1 MNKFIIHH
9 LSQTDAY
16 KLSMAYVI
24 YHLYRKYK
32 TGWSFKFRNMKDH
45 LAVMT
50 PAKMQE
56 WVEEI
61 QKEINH
67 LATLR
72 WTEEEISFISKKMP
86 WLTLD
91 GGLFLDWLRN
101 FQVKAEDILVFIEN
115 GELRIETDEKASWLQ
130 STFYEIYLLVIVNET
145 GFRLFYNYD
154 ELLESHKRNTDKKFE
169 KLLSGEYVLGAV
181 SEFGLR
187 RELSE
192 EAQEY
197 VIKKFMTHRDELK
210 EKGTNYVGTSN
221 VYMSMKYG
229 TTPIGTMAHEFIM
242 GVGQGDPSKNPA
254 YSNRFAMESWT
265 QIYGVLNG
273 IFLTDTITDKMCRM
287 DMDFKFAS
295 SFKGVRNDSGDPIE
309 WGENWIK
316 HYEKLGIDPK
326 TKTLLFSNSLDF
338 KRADEIYRHFA
349 GRVNVAFGIGT
360 YLSND
365 TFVNPFNIVMK
376 MTTCNGHPVAKISDD
391 AGKGMCKSEEFVNFL
406 MKAIDW
412 KATHGY

>member
-67 LATLR
+67 LTTLR
-72 WTEEEISFISKKMP
+72 WTEDEILFISKKMP

-101 FQVKAEDILVFIEN
+101 FQVRAEDILVFIEN

-197 VIKKFMTHRDELK
+197 IIKKFMTHRDELNA
-210 EKGTNYVGTSN
+210 KGTNYVGTSN

-287 DMDFKFAS
+287 DMDFKYAS

-309 WGENWIK
+309 SGENWIN
-316 HYEKLGIDPK
+316 HYEKLAIDPK

-338 KRADEIYRHFA
+338 KRADEIYHHFA

>member
-1 MNKFIIHH
+1 MNKFIIHR

-72 WTEEEISFISKKMP
+72 WTEDEISFISKKMP

-197 VIKKFMTHRDELK
+197 IIKKFMAHRDELNA
-210 EKGTNYVGTSN
+210 KGTNYVGTSN

-338 KRADEIYRHFA
+338 KRADEIYHHFA
-349 GRVNVAFGIGT
+349 GRVNIAFGIGT

-391 AGKGMCKSEEFVNFL
+391 TGKGMCKSEEFVNFL

>member
-72 WTEEEISFISKKMP
+72 WTEDEILFISKKMP

-154 ELLESHKRNTDKKFE
+154 ELLESHKKNTDKKFE

-197 VIKKFMTHRDELK
+197 VIKKFMAHRDELNA
-210 EKGTNYVGTSN
+210 KGTNYVGTSN

-273 IFLTDTITDKMCRM
+273 IFLTDTITDNMCRM

-412 KATHGY
+412 KAAHGY

>member
-61 QKEINH
+61 QKEISH

-72 WTEEEISFISKKMP
+72 WTEDEILFISKKMP

-101 FQVKAEDILVFIEN
+101 FQVRAEDILVFIEN

-130 STFYEIYLLVIVNET
+130 STFYEIYLLVIINET

-197 VIKKFMTHRDELK
+197 VIKKFMAHRDELNA
-210 EKGTNYVGTSN
+210 KGTNYVGTSN

-412 KATHGY
+412 KAAHGY

>member
-1 MNKFIIHH
+1 MHKFIIHH

-72 WTEEEISFISKKMP
+72 WTEDEILFISKKMP

-101 FQVKAEDILVFIEN
+101 FQVRAEDILVFIEN

-197 VIKKFMTHRDELK
+197 VIKKFMAHRDELNA
-210 EKGTNYVGTSN
+210 KGTNYVGTSN

>member
-50 PAKMQE
+50 SAKMQE

-72 WTEEEISFISKKMP
+72 WTEDEILFISKKMP

-101 FQVKAEDILVFIEN
+101 FQVKTEDILVFIEN

-197 VIKKFMTHRDELK
+197 VIKKFMAHRDELNA
-210 EKGTNYVGTSN
+210 KGTNYVGTSN

>member
-72 WTEEEISFISKKMP
+72 WTEDEILFISKKMP

-101 FQVKAEDILVFIEN
+101 FQVKTEDILVFIEN

-130 STFYEIYLLVIVNET
+130 STFYEIYILVIVNET
-145 GFRLFYNYD
+145 GLRLFYNYD

-197 VIKKFMTHRDELK
+197 VIKKFMAHRDELNA
-210 EKGTNYVGTSN
+210 KGTNYVGTSN

>member
-67 LATLR
+67 LSTLR
-72 WTEEEISFISKKMP
+72 WTEDEILFISKKMP

-197 VIKKFMTHRDELK
+197 VIKKFMAHRDELK
-210 EKGTNYVGTSN
+210 SKGTNYVGTSN

-254 YSNRFAMESWT
+254 YSNRFAMEAWT

>member
-72 WTEEEISFISKKMP
+72 WTEDEILFISKKMP

-197 VIKKFMTHRDELK
+197 VIKKFMAHRDELNA
-210 EKGTNYVGTSN
+210 KGTNYVGTSN

-412 KATHGY
+412 KAAHGY

>member
-45 LAVMT
+45 LVVMT

-72 WTEEEISFISKKMP
+72 WTEDEILFISKKMP

-197 VIKKFMTHRDELK
+197 VIKKFMAHRDELNA
-210 EKGTNYVGTSN
+210 KGTNYVGTSN
-221 VYMSMKYG
+221 VYMSMKYC

>member
-72 WTEEEISFISKKMP
+72 WTEDEISFISKKMP

-101 FQVKAEDILVFIEN
+101 FQVRAEDILVFIEN

-130 STFYEIYLLVIVNET
+130 STFYEIYLLVIINET

-197 VIKKFMTHRDELK
+197 VIKKFMAHRDELNA
-210 EKGTNYVGTSN
+210 KGTNYVGTSN

-338 KRADEIYRHFA
+338 KRADETYRHFA

>member
-45 LAVMT
+45 LAVIT

-72 WTEEEISFISKKMP
+72 WTEDEILFISKKMP

-101 FQVKAEDILVFIEN
+101 FQVRAEDILVFIEN

-197 VIKKFMTHRDELK
+197 VIKKFMAHRDELNA
-210 EKGTNYVGTSN
+210 KGTNYVGTSN

>member
-72 WTEEEISFISKKMP
+72 WTEDEILFISKKMP

-101 FQVKAEDILVFIEN
+101 FQVRAEDILVFIEN

-197 VIKKFMTHRDELK
+197 VIKKFMAHRDELNA
-210 EKGTNYVGTSN
+210 KGTNYVGTSN

-338 KRADEIYRHFA
+338 KRADEIYHHFA

-406 MKAIDW
+406 MKSIDW
-412 KATHGY
+412 KAAHGY

>member
-72 WTEEEISFISKKMP
+72 WTEDEILFISKKMP

-197 VIKKFMTHRDELK
+197 VIKKFMTHRDELNA
-210 EKGTNYVGTSN
+210 KGTNYVGTSN

>member
-56 WVEEI
+56 WVGEI

-72 WTEEEISFISKKMP
+72 WTEEEILFISKKMP

-130 STFYEIYLLVIVNET
+130 STFYEIYLLAIVNET

-154 ELLESHKRNTDKKFE
+154 ELLESHKRNTDKKFA
-169 KLLSGEYVLGAV
+169 KLLSGEYVLGAI

-187 RELSE
+187 RQLSE

-197 VIKKFMTHRDELK
+197 VINKFMAHRDELK

-254 YSNRFAMESWT
+254 YSNRFAMEAWT

-273 IFLTDTITDKMCRM
+273 TFLTDTITDKMCRM

-338 KRADEIYRHFA
+338 ERADEIYRHFA
-349 GRVNVAFGIGT
+349 GRINTAFGIGT

-406 MKAIDW
+406 MKSIDW
-412 KATHGY
+412 KAAHGY

>member
-45 LAVMT
+45 LAIMT

-72 WTEEEISFISKKMP
+72 WTEDEILFISKKMP

-130 STFYEIYLLVIVNET
+130 STFYEIYLLAIVNET

-197 VIKKFMTHRDELK
+197 VIKKFMAHRDELNA
-210 EKGTNYVGTSN
+210 KGTNYVGTSN

-338 KRADEIYRHFA
+338 KRADEIYHHFA

-412 KATHGY
+412 KSTHGY

>member
-72 WTEEEISFISKKMP
+72 WTEDEILFISKKMP

-187 RELSE
+187 RQLSE

-197 VIKKFMTHRDELK
+197 VIKKFMAHRDELNA
-210 EKGTNYVGTSN
+210 KGTNYVGTSN

-287 DMDFKFAS
+287 DMDFKYAS

-338 KRADEIYRHFA
+338 KRADEIYHHFA

>member
-72 WTEEEISFISKKMP
+72 WTEDEILFISKKMP

-197 VIKKFMTHRDELK
+197 VIKKFMAHRDELNA
-210 EKGTNYVGTSN
+210 KGTNYVGTSN

-338 KRADEIYRHFA
+338 KGADELYRHFA

>member
-72 WTEEEISFISKKMP
+72 WTEDEILFISKKMP

-101 FQVKAEDILVFIEN
+101 FQVRAEDILVFIEN

-130 STFYEIYLLVIVNET
+130 STFYEIYLLAIVNET

-197 VIKKFMTHRDELK
+197 VIKNFMAHRDELK

>member
-32 TGWSFKFRNMKDH
+32 TGWYFKFRNMKDH

-197 VIKKFMTHRDELK
+197 VIKKFMAHRDELK

-254 YSNRFAMESWT
+254 YSNRFAMEAWT

-338 KRADEIYRHFA
+338 KRADEIYRHFV
-349 GRVNVAFGIGT
+349 GRVNIAFGIGT

>member
-72 WTEEEISFISKKMP
+72 WTEDEILFISKKMP

-130 STFYEIYLLVIVNET
+130 STFYEIYLLGIVNET

-197 VIKKFMTHRDELK
+197 VIKKFMAHRDELNA
-210 EKGTNYVGTSN
+210 KGTNYVGTSN

-412 KATHGY
+412 KAAHGY

>member
-169 KLLSGEYVLGAV
+169 KLLSGEYVLGAI

-197 VIKKFMTHRDELK
+197 VIKKFMAHRDELK

-242 GVGQGDPSKNPA
+242 GVGQGDPAKNPA
-254 YSNRFAMESWT
+254 YSNRFAMEAWT

-338 KRADEIYRHFA
+338 KGADEIYRHFD

>member
-72 WTEEEISFISKKMP
+72 WTEDEILFISKKMP

-101 FQVKAEDILVFIEN
+101 FQVRAEDILVFIEN

-197 VIKKFMTHRDELK
+197 VIKKFMAHRDELNA
-210 EKGTNYVGTSN
+210 KGTNYVGTSN

-287 DMDFKFAS
+287 DMDFKYAS

-326 TKTLLFSNSLDF
+326 TKTLLFSNALDF
-338 KRADEIYRHFA
+338 KRADEIYHHFA

>member
-16 KLSMAYVI
+16 KLSMSYVI

-72 WTEEEISFISKKMP
+72 WTEDEILFISKKMP

-169 KLLSGEYVLGAV
+169 KLLSGEYVLGAI

-197 VIKKFMTHRDELK
+197 VIKKFMAHRDELK

-242 GVGQGDPSKNPA
+242 GVGQGDPAKNPA
-254 YSNRFAMESWT
+254 YSNRFAMEAWT

-338 KRADEIYRHFA
+338 KRADEIYRQFA
-349 GRVNVAFGIGT
+349 GRVNIAFGIGT

>member
-72 WTEEEISFISKKMP
+72 WTEDEILFISKKMP

-101 FQVKAEDILVFIEN
+101 FQVRAEDILVFIEN

-192 EAQEY
+192 EAQKY
-197 VIKKFMTHRDELK
+197 VIKKFMAHRDELNA
-210 EKGTNYVGTSN
+210 KGTNYVGTSN

-338 KRADEIYRHFA
+338 KRADEIYHHFA

-412 KATHGY
+412 KAAHGY

>member
-72 WTEEEISFISKKMP
+72 WTEDEILFISKKMP

-169 KLLSGEYVLGAV
+169 KLLSGEYTLGAV

-197 VIKKFMTHRDELK
+197 VIKKFMAHRDELNA
-210 EKGTNYVGTSN
+210 KGTNYVGTSN

-349 GRVNVAFGIGT
+349 GKVNVAFGIGT

>member
-45 LAVMT
+45 LAIMT

-72 WTEEEISFISKKMP
+72 WTEDEILFISKKMP

-130 STFYEIYLLVIVNET
+130 STFYEIYLLAIVNET

-197 VIKKFMTHRDELK
+197 VIKKFMAHRDELNA
-210 EKGTNYVGTSN
+210 KGTNYVGTSN

-338 KRADEIYRHFA
+338 KRADEIYHHFA

-376 MTTCNGHPVAKISDD
+376 ITTCNGHPVAKISDD

>member
-72 WTEEEISFISKKMP
+72 WTEDEILFISKKMP

-187 RELSE
+187 RQLSE

-197 VIKKFMTHRDELK
+197 VIKKFMAHRDELNA
-210 EKGTNYVGTSN
+210 KGTNYVGTSN

>member
-72 WTEEEISFISKKMP
+72 WTEDEISFISKKMP

-101 FQVKAEDILVFIEN
+101 FQVRAEDILVFIEN

-130 STFYEIYLLVIVNET
+130 STFYEIYLLVIINET

-197 VIKKFMTHRDELK
+197 VIKMFMAHRDELK

-242 GVGQGDPSKNPA
+242 GVGQGDPAKNPA

-338 KRADEIYRHFA
+338 KRADELYRHFA